1 VTQTARNL
9 VMDLEDAGCQ
19 VRYLIR
25 DRDGKYPALFD
36 SVLADAHRRR
46 AQRCPDA
53 PHELDLGTVNPG
65 LPPELL
71 DRTLIFNRAHL
82 LHALREYERH
92 HNERRS
98 HLLDLPYHERD
109 SLYAL
114 IAGLAA
120 VETEVVMAL
129 ILVTSLFVV
138 VLVWVT
144 WRYRRHRDPL
154 LRDVM
159 WIFASVAM
167 LFLVGLLRLFMTTP
181 PRAVMITTIALLLA
195 KPLFSLR
202 LVSRLHPLRSWW
214 WPAASTASVL
224 TAVPVLTSATHPVPR
239 PAVWPAVSVF
249 FLVEG
254 LAAWLLVTEAR
265 RRGGA
270 AQARLGGAAAGTAL
284 FGTAVLIS
292 ATGSAVPARAV
303 ALISGVLYLVAFVP
317 PRSLRRSWSQKVTST
332 VLSRL
337 VDAPADE
344 PATRT
349 WQHFCGEA
357 ATVLG
362 ADAVVVLMPTA
373 AGTVQVAGQAGLP
386 AGDCTCTSS
395 NWDELL
401 AADSTIDAL
410 AGWTRPPAAAV
421 KFAQATDTRFVT
433 VAPVHTS
440 DGPGALLLLNRYR
453 SLFAEDDITA
463 FTALAHRAAALAG
476 RADILAERQSL
487 ALIVESSHDAIIG
500 KTLDGVITSWNTGAE
515 QLYGYR
521 RDEMLGQD
529 AAMLFPPGQ
538 QHSEQQLMARLAA
551 GDGIDQHRV
560 QRRRKDGA
568 TITVSLTLSPITDA
582 NGHAAGV
589 ASISRDV
596 SERERA
602 EAMFEGL
609 LEAAPD
615 AIIGVT
621 RDGTIALIN
630 AQAERL
636 FGYRRDELLGQSV
649 DLLVPERLRGTHP
662 HHRNGYFTQPRKR
675 AMGAGA
681 ALAAV
686 RKDGT
691 EFPAEISLSAV
702 DTDHGMIATT
712 AIRDVTDRLIAQAER
727 ERLITQAERDAA
739 EKRLQHT
746 RRLESLGQLAG
757 GVAHDFNNILAVISN
772 YAEMISE
779 TLDMP
784 TPEPTDLADARK
796 DCGQISRAAERAT
809 RLTKQ
814 LLSFGRRDITQ
825 AEILNLNHVIGD
837 IEPMLRRS
845 IGEHIHLITTP
856 DRDLWPVHADP
867 GQIEQILVNL
877 AVNARDA
884 MPGGGTMSIDT
895 TNAEISDDD
904 LDSSPLPVGRYVRVR
919 ISDTGSGMPPEVIER
934 AFEPFYTTKPKG
946 SGTGLGLAT
955 VYGIA
960 TAAGGDVHLY
970 SENGIGTTVTVILPA
985 VDARHHATDTVA
997 TIEPTTVESP
1007 HETVLMVED
1016 EDDLRVITGRILT
1029 RAGYHVLTASGGEQA
1044 IHLAQTHPGPIH
1056 LLLTDVIMPKMTGND
1071 VADRIRAIRPGIPVL
1086 YMSGYAEPVLT
1097 ENGTLPEGVTIV
1109 EKPFT
1114 SRELLDRIGKFL
1126 QSAGPQAPALASQH
1140 HHTR

>member
-1 VTQTARNL
+1 
-9 VMDLEDAGCQ
+9 
-19 VRYLIR
+19 
-25 DRDGKYPALFD
+25 
-36 SVLADAHRRR
+36 
-46 AQRCPDA
+46 
-53 PHELDLGTVNPG
+53 
-65 LPPELL
+65 
-71 DRTLIFNRAHL
+71 
-82 LHALREYERH
+82 
-92 HNERRS
+92 
-98 HLLDLPYHERD
+98 
-109 SLYAL
+109 
-114 IAGLAA
+114 
-120 VETEVVMAL
+120 MAL
-129 ILVTSLFVV
+129 VLVTSLFVV
-138 VLVWVT
+138 VLVWVS
-144 WRYRRHRDPL
+144 WRYLRRRDPL

-159 WIFASVAM
+159 WMFASVAM
-167 LFLVGLLRLFMTTP
+167 LFVVGLLRLFTATP
-181 PRAVMITTIALLLA
+181 PRTVMIVALALLLA

-202 LVSRLHPLRSWW
+202 LVSRLHPLRPWL
-214 WPAASTASVL
+214 WPAASTAAVL
-224 TAVPVLTSATHPVPR
+224 TAVPVLASATQPLPR
-239 PAVWPAVSVF
+239 LAVWPAVSVF
-249 FLVEG
+249 FVVEG
-254 LAAWLLVTEAR
+254 LAAWLLAAEAR

-270 AQARLGGAAAGTAL
+270 ARARLWCTAAGTGL
-284 FGTAVLIS
+284 FGTAMLIS
-292 ATGSAVPARAV
+292 VTGLAVQARAI
-303 ALISGVLYLVAFVP
+303 ALISGMLYLVAFVP
-317 PRSLRRSWSQKVTST
+317 PRSLRHSWSQEVTSA
-332 VLSRL
+332 VLGRL
-337 VDAPADE
+337 IDIPAEE
-344 PATRT
+344 PAART

-362 ADAVVVLMPTA
+362 ADAVVVLMRPPN
-373 AGTVQVAGQAGLP
+373 GTVQVAGQAGLP
-386 AGDCTCTSS
+386 AGDHTCGPSGDYECTTS
-395 NWDELL
+395 DCDDLL
-401 AADSTIDAL
+401 ITDTTIDAM

-421 KFAQATDTRFVT
+421 RFAQATGTRFVT
-433 VAPVHTS
+433 VAPVHTGN
-440 DGPGALLLLNRYR
+440 GPGALLLFNRHR
-453 SLFAEDDITA
+453 SMFAEDDIAA
-463 FTALAHRAAALAG
+463 FTELAQRAAALAG
-476 RADILAERQSL
+476 RADTLAERQSL

-500 KTLDGVITSWNTGAE
+500 KTLDGVITSWNSGAE

-521 RDEMLGQD
+521 REEMLGQHGSL
-529 AAMLFPPGQ
+529 LFPPGQ
-538 QHSEQQLMARLAA
+538 EQTEQQLMARIAA
-551 GDGIDQHRV
+551 GDRIDQYRV
-560 QRRRKDGA
+560 KRRRRDGA

-582 NGHAAGV
+582 GGRATGV

-621 RDGTIALIN
+621 RDGSIALIN

-636 FGYRRDELLGQSV
+636 FGYRREELLGQSV
-649 DLLVPERLRGTHP
+649 DILVPERLRGGHP
-662 HHRNGYFTQPRKR
+662 RHRDGYFAQPRKR

-702 DTDHGMIATT
+702 DTDRGVIATT

-739 EKRLQHT
+739 DKRLQHT

-784 TPEPTDLADARK
+784 TPDPAELADARK

-814 LLSFGRRDITQ
+814 LLAFGRRDITQ
-825 AEILNLNHVIGD
+825 AEILNLNLVIGD
-837 IEPMLRRS
+837 VEPMLRRS
-845 IGEHIHLITTP
+845 IGEHIHLVTTL
-856 DRDLWPVHADP
+856 DRDLWPVHADA

-877 AVNARDA
+877 CVNARDA
-884 MPGGGTMSIDT
+884 MPGGGTLSIDT
-895 TNAEISDDD
+895 SNAEISEDD
-904 LDSSPLPVGRYVRVR
+904 LSGSPVPVGRYVRVR
-919 ISDTGSGMPPEVIER
+919 VSDTGTGMPPEVIER

-960 TAAGGDVHLY
+960 TAAGGDVRLY
-970 SENGIGTTVTVILPA
+970 SENGIGTTITVLLPA
-985 VDARHHATDTVA
+985 ADARHHAAETVVTA
-997 TIEPTTVESP
+997 EPADAETP

-1044 IHLAQTHPGPIH
+1044 IHLAQNHAGPIH
-1056 LLLTDVIMPKMTGND
+1056 LLLTDVIMPRMTGNE
-1071 VADRIRAIRPGIPVL
+1071 VAARIRALRPGIPVL

-1114 SRELLDRIGKFL
+1114 SRELLDRVARFL
-1126 QSAGPQAPALASQH
+1126 HPGGPHSAAPTARQH
-1140 HHTR
+1140 HHTG

>member
-1 VTQTARNL
+1 
-9 VMDLEDAGCQ
+9 
-19 VRYLIR
+19 
-25 DRDGKYPALFD
+25 
-36 SVLADAHRRR
+36 
-46 AQRCPDA
+46 
-53 PHELDLGTVNPG
+53 
-65 LPPELL
+65 
-71 DRTLIFNRAHL
+71 
-82 LHALREYERH
+82 
-92 HNERRS
+92 
-98 HLLDLPYHERD
+98 
-109 SLYAL
+109 
-114 IAGLAA
+114 
-120 VETEVVMAL
+120 MAL

-138 VLVWVT
+138 VMAWVT
-144 WRYRRHRDPL
+144 WRYLRHRDPL

-159 WIFASVAM
+159 WMFASVAM
-167 LFLVGLLRLFMTTP
+167 LFVVGLLRVFVGTP
-181 PRAVMITTIALLLA
+181 PRAVMTLAIALLLA

-202 LVSRLHPLRSWW
+202 LVSRLRPLHSWW
-214 WPAASTASVL
+214 WPAALTAWVL
-224 TAVPVLTSATHPVPR
+224 TAVPVLASAAQPVPR
-239 PAVWPAVSVF
+239 PVVWPAVSVF
-249 FLVEG
+249 FIGEG
-254 LAAWLLVTEAR
+254 LAAWLLGAEAR

-270 AQARLGGAAAGTAL
+270 ARARLWCAAAGTGVFGAAL
-284 FGTAVLIS
+284 LIS
-292 ATGSAVPARAV
+292 ATAHAVEARALAV
-303 ALISGVLYLVAFVP
+303 VSGVLYLVAFVP
-317 PRSLRRSWSQKVTST
+317 TRSLRCSWSQKVTSA
-332 VLSRL
+332 VLGRL

-344 PATRT
+344 PAART

-362 ADAVVVLMPTA
+362 ADAVVVLIRTV

-386 AGDCTCTSS
+386 AGDYECTSS
-395 NWDELL
+395 NCDELL
-401 AADSTIDAL
+401 ATATTIDAL

-421 KFAQATDTRFVT
+421 KFAQASNTRFVT

-440 DGPGALLLLNRYR
+440 NGPGTLLLLNRYR
-453 SLFAEDDITA
+453 SLFAEDDIAA
-463 FTALAHRAAALAG
+463 FTELAHRAAALAG

-500 KTLDGVITSWNTGAE
+500 KTLAGVITSWNTGAE

-521 RDEMLGQD
+521 REEMLGQY
-529 AAMLFPPGQ
+529 ASMLFPPGQ
-538 QHSEQQLMARLAA
+538 EQTEEQLMARIAV
-551 GDGIDQHRV
+551 GDRIDQYRV
-560 QRRRKDGA
+560 KRLRKDGA

-582 NGHAAGV
+582 NGRATGV

-615 AIIGVT
+615 AMIGVT
-621 RDGTIALIN
+621 RDGTIALTN

-636 FGYRRDELLGQSV
+636 FGYRREELLGQSV
-649 DLLVPERLRGTHP
+649 DILVPKRLRGGHP

-779 TLDMP
+779 VLDSP
-784 TPEPTDLADARK
+784 TPDPAHMAEARK
-796 DCGQISRAAERAT
+796 DLGQIGRAAERAT

-814 LLSFGRRDITQ
+814 LLAFGRRDITQ
-825 AEILNLNHVIGD
+825 AEVLNLNHVIGD

-845 IGEHIHLITTP
+845 IGQHVHLVTTL
-856 DRDLWPVHADP
+856 DRDLWPVHADA

-877 AVNARDA
+877 SVNARDA
-884 MPGGGTMSIDT
+884 MPGGGTLSIDT
-895 TNAEISDDD
+895 SNAEIGGDD
-904 LDSSPLPVGRYVRVR
+904 LSSSSLPVGRYIRIRV
-919 ISDTGSGMPPEVIER
+919 SDTGTGMPPEVIER

-960 TAAGGDVHLY
+960 TAAGGDVRLY
-970 SENGIGTTVTVILPA
+970 SENGIGTTITVILPA
-985 VDARHHATDTVA
+985 VDARLHNTDTDAVVTTEPAAVA
-997 TIEPTTVESP
+997 TPQ
-1007 HETVLMVED
+1007 ETVLMVED

-1044 IHLAQTHPGPIH
+1044 IHLAQPT
-1056 LLLTDVIMPKMTGND
+1056 
-1071 VADRIRAIRPGIPVL
+1071 
-1086 YMSGYAEPVLT
+1086 
-1097 ENGTLPEGVTIV
+1097 
-1109 EKPFT
+1109 
-1114 SRELLDRIGKFL
+1114 
-1126 QSAGPQAPALASQH
+1126 PARSICSSP
-1140 HHTR
+1140 T

>member
-1 VTQTARNL
+1 V
-9 VMDLEDAGCQ
+9 
-19 VRYLIR
+19 
-25 DRDGKYPALFD
+25 
-36 SVLADAHRRR
+36 
-46 AQRCPDA
+46 
-53 PHELDLGTVNPG
+53 
-65 LPPELL
+65 
-71 DRTLIFNRAHL
+71 
-82 LHALREYERH
+82 
-92 HNERRS
+92 
-98 HLLDLPYHERD
+98 
-109 SLYAL
+109 
-114 IAGLAA
+114 A

-138 VLVWVT
+138 VLVWAL
-144 WRYRRHRDPL
+144 WRYLQRRDPL
-154 LRDVM
+154 LGDVLWM
-159 WIFASVAM
+159 FTSVSM
-167 LFLVGLLRLFMTTP
+167 LFVVGVLRLFMTPP
-181 PRAVMITTIALLLA
+181 PRAVMILAIALLLA

-202 LVSRLHPLRSWW
+202 LASRLHPLRWWW
-214 WPAASTASVL
+214 WPAALTASVL
-224 TAVPVLTSATHPVPR
+224 TAVPVLASAAQPVPR
-239 PAVWPAVSVF
+239 PVVWPAVSMF
-249 FLVEG
+249 FVLEG
-254 LAAWLLVTEAR
+254 LAAWLLAAEAS

-270 AQARLGGAAAGTAL
+270 ARARLWCTAAGTGL
-284 FGTAVLIS
+284 FGTALLIS
-292 ATGSAVPARAV
+292 AAGLAVQARAV
-303 ALISGVLYLVAFVP
+303 ALVSGVLYLVAFVP
-317 PRSLRRSWSQKVTST
+317 PRSLRQSWSQKVTSA
-332 VLSRL
+332 VLGRL

-344 PATRT
+344 PAART

-362 ADAVVVLMPTA
+362 ADAVVVLRRTA
-373 AGTVQVAGQAGLP
+373 AGTVQMAGQAGLP
-386 AGDCTCTSS
+386 AGDHGCVYECTSA
-395 NWDELL
+395 DCEALL
-401 AADSTIDAL
+401 AAGTTIDAL
-410 AGWTRPPAAAV
+410 AGWTRPPVAAV
-421 KFAQATDTRFVT
+421 KLAQVTGTRFVT
-433 VAPVHTS
+433 VAPVRTG
-440 DGPGALLLLNRYR
+440 DNPGALLLFNRYR
-453 SLFAEDDITA
+453 TLFAEDDIAA
-463 FTALAHRAAALAG
+463 FTELAQRAAALAG

-487 ALIVESSHDAIIG
+487 ALIVESSHDAIVG

-515 QLYGYR
+515 QLYGYQ
-521 RDEMLGQD
+521 RDEVLGKY
-529 AAMLFPPGQ
+529 ASLLFPPGQ
-538 QHSEQQLMARLAA
+538 EQTEDRLMARIAA
-551 GDGIDQHRV
+551 GDRIDQYRV
-560 QRRRKDGA
+560 KRRRKDGT
-568 TITVSLTLSPITDA
+568 TITVSLTLSPIIDA
-582 NGHAAGV
+582 NGQAAGV

-615 AIIGVT
+615 AIVGVT
-621 RDGTIALIN
+621 RDGSIALIN

-649 DLLVPERLRGTHP
+649 DVLVPQRLRGGHP
-662 HHRNGYFTQPRKR
+662 QHRDGYFAQPRKR

-702 DTDHGMIATT
+702 DTDRGVIATT

-739 EKRLQHT
+739 DKRLQHT

-779 TLDMP
+779 TLDSSNP
-784 TPEPTDLADARK
+784 DPADLAEARK
-796 DCGQISRAAERAT
+796 DCGQIGRAAERAT

-814 LLSFGRRDITQ
+814 LLAFGRRDITQ
-825 AEILNLNHVIGD
+825 AEILSLNHVIGD

-845 IGEHIHLITTP
+845 IGEHIHLVTTL
-856 DRDLWPVHADP
+856 DRDLQPVHADA

-884 MPGGGTMSIDT
+884 MPGGGTLSIDT
-895 TNAEISDDD
+895 SNAEIGDDD
-904 LDSSPLPVGRYVRVR
+904 LASSPLPVGRYVRIRV
-919 ISDTGSGMPPEVIER
+919 SDTGTGMPPEVIER

-960 TAAGGDVHLY
+960 TAAGGDVRLY
-970 SENGIGTTVTVILPA
+970 SENGIGTTITVVLPA
-985 VDARHHATDTVA
+985 VDDDHHTTDTAVTA
-997 TIEPTTVESP
+997 EPPPVQTP

-1044 IHLAQTHPGPIH
+1044 IHLAHTHPGPIH
-1056 LLLTDVIMPKMTGND
+1056 LLLTDVIMPKMTGNE
-1071 VADRIRAIRPGIPVL
+1071 VAARIRAIRPGIPVL

-1114 SRELLDRIGKFL
+1114 SRELLDRVRKYL
-1126 QSAGPQAPALASQH
+1126 RPAGHFGDGETAPPPHPESVRSVHRGAFGAH
-1140 HHTR
+1140 NAGAGVD